1 MASLGEAEPEFKP
14 RAQSPSPT
22 AEPSFREPR
31 RGGTGGCESRRKEL
45 AGTRLVTLQ
54 GKAAA

>member
-31 RGGTGGCESRRKEL
+31 QGRTGECKSRWKEL
-45 AGTRLVTLQ
+45 AGTHLVTLQ